1 MAGPSGEQ
9 GGVVGAAGCGDE
21 GLGQV
26 RIACQVETG
35 RPLLDA
41 RQQQVLDR
49 IEADHAPLHRVLHRG
64 RHLALRKVL
73 QQAQH
78 LDVFALAAWAEAG
91 FQPRSGAAW
100 SRAPGF
106 FSSSDK

>member
-1 MAGPSGEQ
+1 MSGREP
-9 GGVVGAAGCGDE
+9 AASRMRASSRCLTASKPITRRFTASCTAAVTWRSG
-21 GLGQV
+21 
-26 RIACQVETG
+26 
-35 RPLLDA
+35 
-41 RQQQVLDR
+41 
-49 IEADHAPLHRVLHRG
+49 
-64 RHLALRKVL
+64 KSSK
-73 QQAQH
+73 AQH